1 VANRVSQVALEVL
14 VKPYATVR
22 VTHLEASA
30 WVAGAPGLARVTHLE
45 PSFGGT
51 GEPGAVRVTHLYV
64 YVLGEICSD
73 TAGRI
78 ITTPLND
85 TTLRPQF
92 IGHKVT
98 VERTDDPYTVT
109 EGNATWTVE
118 ASGYATRATLAD
130 ALTWEF
136 SVGDVD
142 RVERDTELFAG
153 PEVVAGE
160 PSCLIGGPVTGGFGD
175 LIDYGLPVYRVASVE
190 AGEFLTLQYTSGPY
204 TPRDHINALA
214 PQFLS
219 RVSDYEAF
227 GRGYIYPTLVVELYD
242 PTTGDLV
249 NTGTGTVRGEA
260 GEFTPISLRSP
271 VRPRGYNIGPG
282 GVLMPGRLNER
293 LVTSSDAITIDWAD
307 SQPTVGT
314 RYKVRMYASRAT
326 ETTPFHFDGHP
337 VDFATA
343 IYDALGIVYDSST
356 ATTTKEAL
364 GPDFRVL
371 LRPTAPEKA
380 LDVLEK
386 WLYGPVGFAYRVVEG
401 VREFYLTRQ
410 RSSSTPATTITIADL
425 RGEGTPYEVSD
436 RGILSR
442 VAWEEQKFQ
451 FWELDA
457 RDADDVSQDT
467 LAGLAIDGLEA
478 KDSTTVFTQDDSNAP
493 PYQGEQA
500 YRYPGFIVEPLE
512 TVAGED
518 ATFKAHT
525 AAELFYRW
533 GRGTVEVRFPMLPT
547 FTAEIGDFL
556 VNEVDYS
563 PIPEA
568 NETPITV
575 RPKDYPGRTPRQVLQ
590 LVKRSEGIDGPD
602 CTFLVVG
609 PVAADVET
617 AKGTLTLPTL
627 SIAAE
632 ASQPKNAAR
641 ITVTNWG
648 TVGALSTNRVD
659 IQYNTGASSPS
670 TWNMLTTLMPAL
682 IATGRTA
689 TPVVEAGS
697 KVWARA
703 RTWNLDGRFS
713 SWSTPVSVVLTGL
726 TAPSGLAAA
735 VTGTT
740 SEVTFTWTN
749 GEATEPVVLR
759 YQESGSSVWVEMATL
774 PAGTTR
780 YVYAFPDASTTY
792 TVEVFHR
799 QALPIVSESAADD
812 VTFSTGASTPALTA
826 PQSPAASSANGT
838 VTLCVTVGDVL
849 ATRTVFEIAP
859 EESDGSFTAWE
870 VFASLAVG
878 ADRVCASTS
887 VAYQTSPFVGT
898 RARYYRV
905 RAHHEATGYTDSA
918 DTTAITTDPW
928 AITTPPPPIEGGT
941 YSEGDLLVADAAGTL
956 VPLAIG
962 ANNEVLVSD
971 GTTATWDT
979 APGSGALDDLTD
991 VDAAA
996 PNDGDVLTY
1005 DSGTGDWV
1013 PVAPSAGGA
1022 LDDLT
1027 DVDAAAPSDGDVLT
1041 FDSGSGDWM
1050 PVAPT
1055 TGSGGWTQEVTESG
1069 GSLANW
1075 NSNAGT
1081 WATSGGEITQ
1091 TDTSTQRRIT
1101 YLGAIVPYAAL
1112 VYEADMQIVSGSG
1125 TDQVLGLLI
1134 GKTNANED
1142 NAFLARLKYNGTSAW
1157 QAQVENDSV
1166 GNNSA
1171 VGITAVGV
1179 GTWATLRVLVMG
1191 TTMSVWVD
1199 GVHVLNGV
1207 VNRGR
1212 SGNYLGLFTGSV
1224 SAKFRN
1230 IAAWTL
1236 DLP

>member
-1 VANRVSQVALEVL
+1 VANRISQVAVEAF

-30 WVAGAPGLARVTHLE
+30 WVAGAPGLARVTHLD
-45 PSFGGT
+45 PSFAGT

-175 LIDYGLPVYRVASVE
+175 LIDYGLPVYEVTSLE
-190 AGEFLTLQYTSGPY
+190 AGEFLTLKYKSGPY
-204 TPRDHINALA
+204 TPKKFINALRR
-214 PQFLS
+214 PFIS
-219 RVSDYEAF
+219 SVSDYYAF
-227 GRGYIYPTLVVELYD
+227 QRPHVYPDLVVELYD
-242 PTTGDLV
+242 PTTGALV
-249 NTGTGTVRGEA
+249 TTGTGSIQGIA
-260 GEFTPISLRSP
+260 GQFTPISQRVFSLYPQSQWGSSRA
-271 VRPRGYNIGPG
+271 YIFTLLIGSKD
-282 GVLMPGRLNER
+282 EF
-293 LVTSSDAITIDWAD
+293 TIDWAD

-356 ATTTKEAL
+356 AATTKAAL

-380 LDVLEK
+380 LDVLET
-386 WLYGPVGFAYRVVEG
+386 WLYGPVGFAYRVVAG

-410 RSSSTPATTITIADL
+410 RSSATPATTITIDDL

-436 RGILSR
+436 RGALSR
-442 VAWEEQKFQ
+442 VVWEEQKFQ

-457 RDADDVSQDT
+457 KNEDDVSSDT
-467 LAGLAIDGLEA
+467 LAGLAIDGLESVN
-478 KDSTTVFTQDDSNAP
+478 STTVFTQDDANAP
-493 PYQGEQA
+493 PHQGEQV
-500 YRYPGFIVEPLE
+500 YRYPGFLVEPLA

-547 FTAEIGDFL
+547 FTAAIGEFL
-556 VNEVDYS
+556 VNAVDYS

-590 LVKRSEGIDGPD
+590 LVKRSEGIEGPD

-670 TWNMLTTLMPAL
+670 TWNMLTTLMPAM
-682 IATGRTA
+682 IATGSTA
-689 TPVVEAGS
+689 TPVVVAGS

-713 SWSTPVSVVLTGL
+713 SWSTPVSVTLTGL
-726 TAPSGLAAA
+726 TPPSGLAGA

-759 YQESGSSVWVEMATL
+759 YQESGSAVWVEMATL
-774 PAGTTR
+774 AAGTTR
-780 YVYAFPDASTTY
+780 AVYGFPDASTSY

-812 VTFSTGASTPALTA
+812 VVVVTGGTAPVLTA

-838 VTLCVTVGDVL
+838 VTLCVTVGDVR
-849 ATRTVFEIAP
+849 ATRTVFAIAP
-859 EESDGSFTAWE
+859 EKADGTFTDWE

-898 RARYYRV
+898 RARYYQV
-905 RAHHEATGYTDSA
+905 RASHEATGYTDSA
-918 DTTAITTDPW
+918 ATTAITTDPW

-941 YSEGDLLVADAAGTL
+941 YTEGDLLVADAAGTL

-962 ANNEVLVSD
+962 ANNEVLTSD
-971 GTTATWDT
+971 GTTAVWDT
-979 APGSGALDDLTD
+979 APGS
-991 VDAAA
+991 
-996 PNDGDVLTY
+996 
-1005 DSGTGDWV
+1005 
-1013 PVAPSAGGA
+1013 GA

-1041 FDSGSGDWM
+1041 FDSGSGDWI
-1050 PVAPT
+1050 PVAP
-1055 TGSGGWTQEVTESG
+1055 SGGPGGGGLVLIERQPASADASLDFVTGIDSTYDEYELHFGDFIPATDNQPLYLTVSTDGGSTWASTDYRYDMYRDRAGAAATTDASSSAAQILLSGYGGGNGTGEAMHGRIICHNLQNASTYKAFRVEVTQWQEAGDLGYSHGGAGWGSATAVNGLRLAFASG
-1069 GSLANW
+1069 NI
-1075 NSNAGT
+1075 
-1081 WATSGGEITQ
+1081 TSGW
-1091 TDTSTQRRIT
+1091 
-1101 YLGAIVPYAAL
+1101 AAL
-1112 VYEADMQIVSGSG
+1112 Y
-1125 TDQVLGLLI
+1125 
-1134 GKTNANED
+1134 
-1142 NAFLARLKYNGTSAW
+1142 
-1157 QAQVENDSV
+1157 
-1166 GNNSA
+1166 
-1171 VGITAVGV
+1171 GV
-1179 GTWATLRVLVMG
+1179 
-1191 TTMSVWVD
+1191 
-1199 GVHVLNGV
+1199 
-1207 VNRGR
+1207 
-1212 SGNYLGLFTGSV
+1212 
-1224 SAKFRN
+1224 AK
-1230 IAAWTL
+1230 A
-1236 DLP
+1236 